1 MSTPSAVPRTAPI
14 AIAPKPSSSR
24 FGIPSR
30 QNSLINVDTYRPGSL
45 RNNGLD
51 SPDSDSPPP
60 SHGSHPVIPCE
71 ACRRRRIKC
80 VMSDGDDDDSCISC
94 QINGAECSLVTEGQ
108 YYQRKRKLNGAD
120 YYGDQSRSGSK
131 RRYECPEPPQFFFYP
146 PHAFLSAH
154 NKAETMFAGDQT
166 IPQYDAWDKSSLH
179 HGSLP
184 AAPIRCTPLPAGSLP
199 VQDTDT
205 DPSLTRDWS
214 MI

>member
-131 RRYECPEPPQFFFYP
+131 RRYECPEPTQFFFSP
-146 PHAFLSAH
+146 SPTLFCQHTTRRRRCLLEIKRSP
-154 NKAETMFAGDQT
+154 NTMHGT
-166 IPQYDAWDKSSLH
+166 SPRCITGLCLLH
-179 HGSLP
+179 QFDVPLCLQVP
-184 AAPIRCTPLPAGSLP
+184 CLCRTQIQIR
-199 VQDTDT
+199 V
-205 DPSLTRDWS
+205 
-214 MI
+214 